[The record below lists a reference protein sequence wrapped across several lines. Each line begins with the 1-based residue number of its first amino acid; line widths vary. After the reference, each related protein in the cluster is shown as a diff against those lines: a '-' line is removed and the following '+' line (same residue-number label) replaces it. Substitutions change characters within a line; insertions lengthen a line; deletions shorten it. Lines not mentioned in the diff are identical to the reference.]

1 MQNNMPEATTPAVHL
16 EHIGQIA
23 ITVRDLACSKDFYQ
37 NVLGMKLLFDAGR
50 MTFFQ
55 CGAVRLM
62 IGASEPEA
70 SFSPGA
76 TILYFKVE
84 DIHAAHTALQTQGVA
99 FSHAP
104 HLVARMRDQ
113 DLWMA
118 FLKDPDGNALALM
131 SEVPSR

>member
-1 MQNNMPEATTPAVHL
+1 MQNEVPEKTTPAVHL

-23 ITVRDLACSKDFYQ
+23 ITVRDLARSRDFYQ

-50 MTFFQ
+50 MAFFQ

-70 SFSPGA
+70 SFSSGA

-84 DIHAAHTALQTQGVA
+84 DIHAAHTALQALGVA

-104 HLVARMRDQ
+104 HLVARMKDH

-118 FLKDPDGNALALM
+118 FLNDPDGNPLALM